1 MRKEWRIVP
10 VTAIFAIGGVL
21 ALALL
26 LGHNGQMVSV
36 GVGAIAS
43 VATALP
49 IYILARLQ
57 NGRDKEEK

>member
-1 MRKEWRIVP
+1 MKKEWRIVP
-10 VTAIFAIGGVL
+10 LSAILVIAAVL

-26 LGHNGQMVSV
+26 LGHDGQMVSV
-36 GVGAIAS
+36 GVGAMAG